1 VGENFDV
8 IEDFVEMH
16 EPNRRCVAG
25 LNF

>member
-8 IEDFVEMH
+8 IEDFVEIH

-25 LNF
+25 LDF